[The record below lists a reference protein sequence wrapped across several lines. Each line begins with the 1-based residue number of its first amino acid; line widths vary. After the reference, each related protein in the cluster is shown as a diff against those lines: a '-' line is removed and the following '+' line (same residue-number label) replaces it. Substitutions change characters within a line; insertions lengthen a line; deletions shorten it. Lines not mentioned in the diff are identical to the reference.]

1 MTLIEAAAQLGVTA
15 ANLRGAIARGSLK
28 ATKRGRDWW
37 VEAREVAR
45 YRENNLGQRGRRKA

>member
-1 MTLIEAAAQLGVTA
+1 MTLIEAADELGVTP
-15 ANLRGAIARGSLK
+15 ANLRGAIARSSLK

-45 YRENNLGQRGRRKA
+45 YRADNLGQRGRRKA